1 MKQNNNLPTIDEK
14 EAVGKNEKLEIFQKR
29 PIDLKHLNY
38 SNLKLSIQCFID
50 SRHGSE
56 KCKYFI
62 ESVIHKSNSVI
73 AEEIAFT
80 EAFLADSYSIIYEN
94 NIDTMSM
101 MNNDTTTSPAPKN
114 NKEKRA
120 AKAAK
125 EAEIQKNAAINKA
138 NARYL
143 EALSF
148 INSANLILEERL
160 ESIKATT
167 NAFIKNYLRKVNIKV
182 PNPNVEV
189 KFDETPWELY
199 KKVHTKERE
208 VNRNEER

>member
-1 MKQNNNLPTIDEK
+1 MENTKDANID
-14 EAVGKNEKLEIFQKR
+14 NEKLKGFESR
-29 PIDLKHLNY
+29 PIVLKHLNY
-38 SNLKLSIQCFID
+38 SNLKLSIQCFTD
-50 SRHGSE
+50 SRRGTE
-56 KCKYFI
+56 KCKCFI

-80 EAFLADSYSIIYEN
+80 EAFLADSYSIIFEN
-94 NIDTMSM
+94 NVETMSVI
-101 MNNDTTTSPAPKN
+101 NNNTTTSFAPTSS
-114 NKEKRA
+114 KEKRA

-125 EAEIQKNAAINKA
+125 EAEIQKNAAIHKA

>member
-1 MKQNNNLPTIDEK
+1 MDNTK
-14 EAVGKNEKLEIFQKR
+14 EANIYNEKLKGFESR
-29 PIDLKHLNY
+29 PIVLKHLNY
-38 SNLKLSIQCFID
+38 SNLKLSIQCLID
-50 SRHGSE
+50 SRRGTE
-56 KCKYFI
+56 KCKCFI
-62 ESVIHKSNSVI
+62 ESVIHKSNSAI

-125 EAEIQKNAAINKA
+125 EAEIQKNAAIHKA
-138 NARYL
+138 KAQYL

-167 NAFIKNYLRKVNIKV
+167 IAFVKNYLRKVNIKV
-182 PNPNVEV
+182 PDVEA
-189 KFDETPWELY
+189 KFDETAWELY
-199 KKVHTKERE
+199 KKAHKEQE

>member
-1 MKQNNNLPTIDEK
+1 MKQNNSLPTIDEK
-14 EAVGKNEKLEIFQKR
+14 EAVDKNEKLENFQKR

-125 EAEIQKNAAINKA
+125 EAEIQKNAAIHKVNT
-138 NARYL
+138 RYL

-167 NAFIKNYLRKVNIKV
+167 NAFIENYLRKVNIKV
-182 PNPNVEV
+182 PNVEI
-189 KFDETPWELY
+189 KFDETAWELY
-199 KKVHTKERE
+199 KKAHKKQEAKH
-208 VNRNEER
+208 NEER

>member
-1 MKQNNNLPTIDEK
+1 MDNTK
-14 EAVGKNEKLEIFQKR
+14 EANIYNEKLKGFESR
-29 PIDLKHLNY
+29 PIVLKHLNY
-38 SNLKLSIQCFID
+38 SNLKLSIQCLID
-50 SRHGSE
+50 SRRGTE

-62 ESVIHKSNSVI
+62 ESVIHKSNSAI

-125 EAEIQKNAAINKA
+125 EAEIQKNAAIYKA

-148 INSANLILEERL
+148 KNSADLILQERL

-167 NAFIKNYLRKVNIKV
+167 NAFIENYLRKVNIKV
-182 PNPNVEV
+182 PNVEI

-199 KKVHTKERE
+199 EKIHAKERE
-208 VNRNEER
+208 VNRNEEK

>member
-1 MKQNNNLPTIDEK
+1 MDNTK
-14 EAVGKNEKLEIFQKR
+14 EANIYNEKLKGFESR
-29 PIDLKHLNY
+29 PIVLKHLNY
-38 SNLKLSIQCFID
+38 SNLKLSIQCLID
-50 SRHGSE
+50 SRRGTE

-62 ESVIHKSNSVI
+62 ESVIHKSNSAI

-125 EAEIQKNAAINKA
+125 EAEIQKNAAIHKA

-148 INSANLILEERL
+148 KNSADLILQERL

-167 NAFIKNYLRKVNIKV
+167 NAFIENYLRKVNIKV
-182 PNPNVEV
+182 PNVEI

-199 KKVHTKERE
+199 EKIHAKERE

>member
-1 MKQNNNLPTIDEK
+1 MDNTK
-14 EAVGKNEKLEIFQKR
+14 EANIDNEKLKGFEGR

-38 SNLKLSIQCFID
+38 SNLKLSIQCFTD
-50 SRHGSE
+50 SRRGTE
-56 KCKYFI
+56 KCKCFI

-80 EAFLADSYSIIYEN
+80 EAFLADSYSIIFEN
-94 NIDTMSM
+94 NVDTMSV
-101 MNNDTTTSPAPKN
+101 MNNDTTTSSTPTSS
-114 NKEKRA
+114 KEKRA

-125 EAEIQKNAAINKA
+125 EAEIQKNAAIHKA

-167 NAFIKNYLRKVNIKV
+167 NAFIENYLRKVNIKV
-182 PNPNVEV
+182 PNVEI
-189 KFDETPWELY
+189 KFDETPWQLY

-208 VNRNEER
+208 VYRNEEK

>member
-1 MKQNNNLPTIDEK
+1 MDNTK
-14 EAVGKNEKLEIFQKR
+14 EANIYNEKLKGFESR
-29 PIDLKHLNY
+29 PIVLKHLNY
-38 SNLKLSIQCFID
+38 SNLKLSIQCLID
-50 SRHGSE
+50 SRRGTE

-62 ESVIHKSNSVI
+62 ESVIHKSNSAI

-114 NKEKRA
+114 NKGKRA

-125 EAEIQKNAAINKA
+125 EAEIQKNAAIYKA

-148 INSANLILEERL
+148 KNSADLILQERL

-167 NAFIKNYLRKVNIKV
+167 IAFVKNYLRKVNIKV
-182 PNPNVEV
+182 PDVEV

-208 VNRNEER
+208 VNRNEEK

>member
-1 MKQNNNLPTIDEK
+1 MDNTK
-14 EAVGKNEKLEIFQKR
+14 EANIYNEKLKGFESR
-29 PIDLKHLNY
+29 PIVLKHLNY
-38 SNLKLSIQCFID
+38 SNLKLSIQCLID
-50 SRHGSE
+50 SRRGTE
-56 KCKYFI
+56 KCKCFI
-62 ESVIHKSNSVI
+62 ESVIHKSNSAI

-125 EAEIQKNAAINKA
+125 EAEIQKNAAIHKA
-138 NARYL
+138 KAQYL

-148 INSANLILEERL
+148 KNSANLILEERL

-167 NAFIKNYLRKVNIKV
+167 IAFVKNYLRKVNIKV
-182 PNPNVEV
+182 PNNIEI
-189 KFDETPWELY
+189 KFDETAWGLY
-199 KKVHTKERE
+199 KKAHKERE
-208 VNRNEER
+208 VNRNEEK

>member
-1 MKQNNNLPTIDEK
+1 MDNTK
-14 EAVGKNEKLEIFQKR
+14 EANIYNEKLKGFESR
-29 PIDLKHLNY
+29 PIVLKHLNY

-50 SRHGSE
+50 SKRGTE

-125 EAEIQKNAAINKA
+125 EAEIQKNAAIHKA
-138 NARYL
+138 KAQYL

-167 NAFIKNYLRKVNIKV
+167 IAFVKNYLRKVNIKV
-182 PNPNVEV
+182 PDVEA
-189 KFDETPWELY
+189 KFDETAWELY
-199 KKVHTKERE
+199 KKAHKEQE

>member
-1 MKQNNNLPTIDEK
+1 MGYTKDANID
-14 EAVGKNEKLEIFQKR
+14 NEKLKDFESR
-29 PIDLKHLNY
+29 PIVLKHLNY

-50 SRHGSE
+50 SRQGSE

-73 AEEIAFT
+73 AKEIAFT

-167 NAFIKNYLRKVNIKV
+167 IAFVKNYIRKVNIKV
-182 PNPNVEV
+182 PNVEI

-208 VNRNEER
+208 VNHYEER

>member
-1 MKQNNNLPTIDEK
+1 MDNTK
-14 EAVGKNEKLEIFQKR
+14 EANIYNEKLKGFESR
-29 PIDLKHLNY
+29 PIVLKHLNY
-38 SNLKLSIQCFID
+38 SNLKLSIQCLID
-50 SRHGSE
+50 SRRGTE

-62 ESVIHKSNSVI
+62 ESVIHKSNSAI

-125 EAEIQKNAAINKA
+125 EAEIQKNAAIHKA
-138 NARYL
+138 KARYL

-148 INSANLILEERL
+148 KNSADLILQERL

-167 NAFIKNYLRKVNIKV
+167 NAFIENYLRKVNIKV
-182 PNPNVEV
+182 PNVEI

-199 KKVHTKERE
+199 EKIHAKERE

>member
-1 MKQNNNLPTIDEK
+1 MDNTK
-14 EAVGKNEKLEIFQKR
+14 EANIYNEKLKGFESR
-29 PIDLKHLNY
+29 PIVLKHLNY
-38 SNLKLSIQCFID
+38 SNLKLSIQCLID
-50 SRHGSE
+50 SRRGTE

-62 ESVIHKSNSVI
+62 ESVIHKSNSAI

-125 EAEIQKNAAINKA
+125 EAEIQKNAAIHKA
-138 NARYL
+138 KAQYL

-148 INSANLILEERL
+148 KNSADLILQERL

-167 NAFIKNYLRKVNIKV
+167 NAFIENYLRKVNIKV
-182 PNPNVEV
+182 PNVEI

-199 KKVHTKERE
+199 EKIHAKERE

>member
-1 MKQNNNLPTIDEK
+1 MENTKDANID
-14 EAVGKNEKLEIFQKR
+14 NEKLKGFEGR

-80 EAFLADSYSIIYEN
+80 EAFLADSYSIIFEN
-94 NIDTMSM
+94 NVKTMSVI
-101 MNNDTTTSPAPKN
+101 NNDTTTSSVPTSS
-114 NKEKRA
+114 KEKRA

-125 EAEIQKNAAINKA
+125 EAEIQKNAAIHKA

-167 NAFIKNYLRKVNIKV
+167 NAFIENYLRKVNIKV
-182 PNPNVEV
+182 PNVEI
-189 KFDETPWELY
+189 KFDETPWQLY

-208 VNRNEER
+208 VNRNEEK

>member
-1 MKQNNNLPTIDEK
+1 MDNTK
-14 EAVGKNEKLEIFQKR
+14 EANIDNEKLKGFEGR
-29 PIDLKHLNY
+29 AIDLKHLNY

-101 MNNDTTTSPAPKN
+101 MNNDTTTIPAPRN

-125 EAEIQKNAAINKA
+125 EAEIQKNAANHKA

-148 INSANLILEERL
+148 INSADLILQERL

-167 NAFIKNYLRKVNIKV
+167 NAFIENYLRKVNIKV
-182 PNPNVEV
+182 PNVEI

-199 KKVHTKERE
+199 EKIHAKERE

>member
-1 MKQNNNLPTIDEK
+1 MDNTK
-14 EAVGKNEKLEIFQKR
+14 EANIDNEKLKGFEGR

-80 EAFLADSYSIIYEN
+80 EAFLADSYSIIFEN
-94 NIDTMSM
+94 NVETISVI
-101 MNNDTTTSPAPKN
+101 NNDTTTSSAPTSS
-114 NKEKRA
+114 KEKRA

-125 EAEIQKNAAINKA
+125 EAEIQKNAAIHKA

-167 NAFIKNYLRKVNIKV
+167 NAFIENYLRKVNIKV
-182 PNPNVEV
+182 PNVEI
-189 KFDETPWELY
+189 KFDETAWELY
-199 KKVHTKERE
+199 KKAHKKQEAKH
-208 VNRNEER
+208 NEER

>member
-1 MKQNNNLPTIDEK
+1 MDNTK
-14 EAVGKNEKLEIFQKR
+14 EANIDNEKLKGFEGR

-56 KCKYFI
+56 KCKCFI

-80 EAFLADSYSIIYEN
+80 EAFLADSYSIIFEN
-94 NIDTMSM
+94 NVETISVI
-101 MNNDTTTSPAPKN
+101 NNDTTTSSAPTSS
-114 NKEKRA
+114 KEKRA

-125 EAEIQKNAAINKA
+125 EAEIQKNAAIHRA

-167 NAFIKNYLRKVNIKV
+167 NAFIENYLRKVNIKV
-182 PNPNVEV
+182 PNVEI
-189 KFDETPWELY
+189 KFDETAWELY
-199 KKVHTKERE
+199 KKAHKKQEAKH
-208 VNRNEER
+208 NEER

>member
-1 MKQNNNLPTIDEK
+1 MKQNNSLPTIDEK
-14 EAVGKNEKLEIFQKR
+14 EAVDKNEKLEIFQKR

-80 EAFLADSYSIIYEN
+80 EAFLADSYSIIFEN
-94 NIDTMSM
+94 NVNTMSV
-101 MNNDTTTSPAPKN
+101 MNNDTTTSSTPTS

-125 EAEIQKNAAINKA
+125 EAGIQKNAAIHKA

-148 INSANLILEERL
+148 INSADLILQERL

-167 NAFIKNYLRKVNIKV
+167 NAFIENYLRKVNIKV
-182 PNPNVEV
+182 PNVEI

>member
-1 MKQNNNLPTIDEK
+1 MDNTK
-14 EAVGKNEKLEIFQKR
+14 EANIDNEKLKGFESR
-29 PIDLKHLNY
+29 PIVLKHLNY
-38 SNLKLSIQCFID
+38 SNLKLSIQCLID
-50 SRHGSE
+50 SRRGTE
-56 KCKYFI
+56 KCKCFI
-62 ESVIHKSNSVI
+62 ESVIHKSNSAI

-125 EAEIQKNAAINKA
+125 EAEIQRNAAIDRAKA
-138 NARYL
+138 QYL

-167 NAFIKNYLRKVNIKV
+167 NAFIENYLRKVNI
-182 PNPNVEV
+182 
-189 KFDETPWELY
+189 
-199 KKVHTKERE
+199 
-208 VNRNEER
+208 

>member
-1 MKQNNNLPTIDEK
+1 MDNTK
-14 EAVGKNEKLEIFQKR
+14 EANIDNEKLKGFEGR

-38 SNLKLSIQCFID
+38 SNLKLSIQCFND
-50 SRHGSE
+50 SRRGTE
-56 KCKYFI
+56 KCKCFI

-80 EAFLADSYSIIYEN
+80 EAFLADSYSIIFKN
-94 NIDTMSM
+94 NVETMSVI
-101 MNNDTTTSPAPKN
+101 NNDTTTSFAPTSS
-114 NKEKRA
+114 KEKRA

-125 EAEIQKNAAINKA
+125 EAEIQKNAAIHKA

-167 NAFIKNYLRKVNIKV
+167 NAFIENYLRKVNIKV
-182 PNPNVEV
+182 PNVEI

-208 VNRNEER
+208 VNRNEKR

>member
-1 MKQNNNLPTIDEK
+1 MKQNNSLPTIDEK
-14 EAVGKNEKLEIFQKR
+14 EAVDKNEKLEIFQKR

-38 SNLKLSIQCFID
+38 SNLKLSIQCFAD
-50 SRHGSE
+50 SRRGTE
-56 KCKYFI
+56 KCKCFI

-80 EAFLADSYSIIYEN
+80 ESFLADSYSIIFEN
-94 NIDTMSM
+94 NVDTMSV
-101 MNNDTTTSPAPKN
+101 MNNDTTTSSTPTSS
-114 NKEKRA
+114 KEKRA

-125 EAEIQKNAAINKA
+125 EAEIQKNAAIHKA

-148 INSANLILEERL
+148 INSADLILQERL

-167 NAFIKNYLRKVNIKV
+167 NAFIENYLRKVNIKV
-182 PNPNVEV
+182 PNVEI

>member
-1 MKQNNNLPTIDEK
+1 MDNTK
-14 EAVGKNEKLEIFQKR
+14 EANIYNEKLKGFESR
-29 PIDLKHLNY
+29 PIVLKHLNY
-38 SNLKLSIQCFID
+38 SNLKLSIQCLID
-50 SRHGSE
+50 SRRGTE

-62 ESVIHKSNSVI
+62 ESVIHKSNSAI

-125 EAEIQKNAAINKA
+125 EAEIQKNAAIYKA

-148 INSANLILEERL
+148 KNSADLILQERL

-167 NAFIKNYLRKVNIKV
+167 NAFIENYLRKVNIKD
-182 PNPNVEV
+182 PNVEI

-199 KKVHTKERE
+199 EKIHAKERE
-208 VNRNEER
+208 VNRNEEK

>member
-1 MKQNNNLPTIDEK
+1 MGYTKDANID
-14 EAVGKNEKLEIFQKR
+14 NEKLKDFESR
-29 PIDLKHLNY
+29 PIVLKHLNY

-50 SRHGSE
+50 SKHGSE

-101 MNNDTTTSPAPKN
+101 MNNDATTSPAPKN

-125 EAEIQKNAAINKA
+125 EAEIQKNAAIHKA

-148 INSANLILEERL
+148 INSASLILEERL

-167 NAFIKNYLRKVNIKV
+167 IAFVKNYLRKVNIKV
-182 PNPNVEV
+182 PDVEA
-189 KFDETPWELY
+189 KFDETAWELY
-199 KKVHTKERE
+199 KKAHKEQE
-208 VNRNEER
+208 ENRNEEK

>member
-1 MKQNNNLPTIDEK
+1 MDNKK
-14 EAVGKNEKLEIFQKR
+14 EANIDNEKLKGFEGR
-29 PIDLKHLNY
+29 PIDLTHLNY

-50 SRHGSE
+50 SRHDSE

-167 NAFIKNYLRKVNIKV
+167 IAFVKNYLRKVNIKV
-182 PNPNVEV
+182 PDVEA
-189 KFDETPWELY
+189 KFDETAWELY
-199 KKVHTKERE
+199 KKAHKEQE
-208 VNRNEER
+208 VKRNEER

>member
-1 MKQNNNLPTIDEK
+1 MDNTK
-14 EAVGKNEKLEIFQKR
+14 EANIYNEKLKGFESR
-29 PIDLKHLNY
+29 PIVLKHLNY
-38 SNLKLSIQCFID
+38 SNLKLSIQCLID
-50 SRHGSE
+50 SRRGTE

-62 ESVIHKSNSVI
+62 ESVIHKSNSAI

-125 EAEIQKNAAINKA
+125 EAEIQKNAAIYKA

-148 INSANLILEERL
+148 KNSADLILQERL

-167 NAFIKNYLRKVNIKV
+167 NAFIENYLRKVNIKV
-182 PNPNVEV
+182 PNVEI

-199 KKVHTKERE
+199 EKIHAKERE

>member
-1 MKQNNNLPTIDEK
+1 MGNTK
-14 EAVGKNEKLEIFQKR
+14 EANIDNERLRGFQSR
-29 PIDLKHLNY
+29 PIDLKHLNC

-50 SRHGSE
+50 SRKNTE
-56 KCKYFI
+56 KCKCFI
-62 ESVIHKSNSVI
+62 ESVVHKSNSVI

-80 EAFLADSYSIIYEN
+80 EAFLADSYSIINEN
-94 NIDTMSM
+94 NVDTMSM
-101 MNNDTTTSPAPKN
+101 MKNDTATSTAPIN

-125 EAEIQKNAAINKA
+125 EAEIQRNSTIHKA
-138 NARYL
+138 NARYN

-167 NAFIKNYLRKVNIKV
+167 IAFINNYLRRIKINIPK
-182 PNPNVEV
+182 VEV
-189 KFDETPWELY
+189 KFDETPWNLY
-199 KKVHTKERE
+199 QKAHKNEQEVKTNEKK
-208 VNRNEER
+208 

>member
-1 MKQNNNLPTIDEK
+1 MDNTK
-14 EAVGKNEKLEIFQKR
+14 EANIYNEKLKGFESR
-29 PIDLKHLNY
+29 PIVLKHLNY
-38 SNLKLSIQCFID
+38 SNLKLSIQCLID
-50 SRHGSE
+50 SRRGTE

-62 ESVIHKSNSVI
+62 ESVIHKSNSAI

-125 EAEIQKNAAINKA
+125 EAEIQKNAAIHKA
-138 NARYL
+138 KAQYL

-148 INSANLILEERL
+148 KNSANLILEERL

-167 NAFIKNYLRKVNIKV
+167 NAFIENYLRKVNIKV
-182 PNPNVEV
+182 PNVEI

-199 KKVHTKERE
+199 EKIHAKERE

>member
-1 MKQNNNLPTIDEK
+1 MKQNNSLPTIHEK
-14 EAVGKNEKLEIFQKR
+14 EVVGKNEKLENFQKR

-38 SNLKLSIQCFID
+38 SNLKLSIQCFND
-50 SRHGSE
+50 SRRGTE
-56 KCKYFI
+56 KCKCFI

-80 EAFLADSYSIIYEN
+80 EAFLVDSYSIIFEN
-94 NIDTMSM
+94 NVETMSVI
-101 MNNDTTTSPAPKN
+101 NNDTTTSFAPTSS
-114 NKEKRA
+114 KEKRA

-125 EAEIQKNAAINKA
+125 EAEIQKNAAIHKA

-167 NAFIKNYLRKVNIKV
+167 IAFVKNYLRKVNIKV
-182 PNPNVEV
+182 PDVEA

-199 KKVHTKERE
+199 KKVHTKEQE

>member
-1 MKQNNNLPTIDEK
+1 MDNIK
-14 EAVGKNEKLEIFQKR
+14 EANIDNEKLKGFESR
-29 PIDLKHLNY
+29 PIVLKHLNY
-38 SNLKLSIQCFID
+38 SNLKLSIQCLID
-50 SRHGSE
+50 SRRGTE
-56 KCKYFI
+56 KCKCFI
-62 ESVIHKSNSVI
+62 ESVIHKSNSAI

-125 EAEIQKNAAINKA
+125 EAEIQKNAAIDKA
-138 NARYL
+138 KAQYL

-167 NAFIKNYLRKVNIKV
+167 NAFIENYLRKVNIKV
-182 PNPNVEV
+182 PNVEI

-208 VNRNEER
+208 VNRNEEK

>member
-1 MKQNNNLPTIDEK
+1 MGYTKDANID
-14 EAVGKNEKLEIFQKR
+14 NEKLKGFENR
-29 PIDLKHLNY
+29 PIVLKHLNY

-50 SRHGSE
+50 SRQGSE

-62 ESVIHKSNSVI
+62 ESIIHKSNSDI
-73 AEEIAFT
+73 AGEIAFT
-80 EAFLADSYSIIYEN
+80 EAFLADSYSIIQEN
-94 NIDTMSM
+94 NVDTMSM

-120 AKAAK
+120 AKADK
-125 EAEIQKNAAINKA
+125 EAEIQKNAAIHKA

-167 NAFIKNYLRKVNIKV
+167 IAFVKNYLRKVNIKV
-182 PNPNVEV
+182 PDVEA
-189 KFDETPWELY
+189 KFDETAWELY
-199 KKVHTKERE
+199 KKAHKEQE
-208 VNRNEER
+208 ENRNEKR

>member
-1 MKQNNNLPTIDEK
+1 MENTKGTKID
-14 EAVGKNEKLEIFQKR
+14 NEKLKGFEGR

-38 SNLKLSIQCFID
+38 SNLKLSIQCFND
-50 SRHGSE
+50 SRRGAE
-56 KCKYFI
+56 KCKCFI

-94 NIDTMSM
+94 NIDTMSV
-101 MNNDTTTSPAPKN
+101 MNNDTTTSFAPTSS
-114 NKEKRA
+114 KEKRA

-125 EAEIQKNAAINKA
+125 EAEIQKNAAIHKA

-148 INSANLILEERL
+148 IDSANLILEERL

-167 NAFIKNYLRKVNIKV
+167 IAFVKNYLRKVNIKV
-182 PNPNVEV
+182 PDVEA
-189 KFDETPWELY
+189 KFDETAWELFQ
-199 KKVHTKERE
+199 KAHPEQEK
-208 VNRNEER
+208 NRNEERKK

>member
-1 MKQNNNLPTIDEK
+1 MKQNNTLLIK
-14 EAVGKNEKLEIFQKR
+14 EAVGKNEKLENFQKR

-50 SRHGSE
+50 SRQGSE

-62 ESVIHKSNSVI
+62 ESIVYKTNSVV

-80 EAFLADSYSIIYEN
+80 EAFLADSYSIVFEHN
-94 NIDTMSM
+94 VETMSVI
-101 MNNDTTTSPAPKN
+101 NNDTTTSFAPPTSS
-114 NKEKRA
+114 KEKRA

-125 EAEIQKNAAINKA
+125 EAEIQKNAAIHKA
-138 NARYL
+138 NERCL

-148 INSANLILEERL
+148 INSANLILEERI

-167 NAFIKNYLRKVNIKV
+167 NAFIESYLRKVRLKV
-182 PNPNVEV
+182 PDVEI
-189 KFDETPWELY
+189 KFDETPLGLY

-208 VNRNEER
+208 VNHNEEK

>member
-1 MKQNNNLPTIDEK
+1 MDNTK
-14 EAVGKNEKLEIFQKR
+14 EANIDNEKLKGFESR
-29 PIDLKHLNY
+29 PIVLKHLNY
-38 SNLKLSIQCFID
+38 SNLKLSIQCLID
-50 SRHGSE
+50 SRRGTE
-56 KCKYFI
+56 KCKCFI
-62 ESVIHKSNSVI
+62 ESVIHKSNSAI
-73 AEEIAFT
+73 SEEIAFT

-125 EAEIQKNAAINKA
+125 EAEIQKNAAIDKA
-138 NARYL
+138 KAQYL

-167 NAFIKNYLRKVNIKV
+167 NAFIENYLRKVNIKV
-182 PNPNVEV
+182 PNVEI

-208 VNRNEER
+208 VNRNEEK

>member
-1 MKQNNNLPTIDEK
+1 MDNTK
-14 EAVGKNEKLEIFQKR
+14 EANIYNEKLKGFESR
-29 PIDLKHLNY
+29 PIVLKHLNY
-38 SNLKLSIQCFID
+38 SNLKLSIQCLID
-50 SRHGSE
+50 SRRGTE

-62 ESVIHKSNSVI
+62 ESVIHKSNSAI

-101 MNNDTTTSPAPKN
+101 MNNDTTTSPVPKN

-125 EAEIQKNAAINKA
+125 EAEIQKNAAIHKA

-148 INSANLILEERL
+148 KNSADLILQERL

-167 NAFIKNYLRKVNIKV
+167 NAFIENYLRKVNIKV
-182 PNPNVEV
+182 PNVEI

-199 KKVHTKERE
+199 EKIHAKERE

>member
-1 MKQNNNLPTIDEK
+1 MDNTK
-14 EAVGKNEKLEIFQKR
+14 EANIYNEKLKGFESR
-29 PIDLKHLNY
+29 PIVLKHLNY
-38 SNLKLSIQCFID
+38 SNLKLSIQCLID
-50 SRHGSE
+50 SRRGTE
-56 KCKYFI
+56 KCKCFI
-62 ESVIHKSNSVI
+62 ESVIHKSNSAI

-125 EAEIQKNAAINKA
+125 EAEIQKNAAIHKA
-138 NARYL
+138 KAQYL

-167 NAFIKNYLRKVNIKV
+167 NAFIENYLRKVNIKV
-182 PNPNVEV
+182 PNVEI

-208 VNRNEER
+208 VNRNEEK

>member
-1 MKQNNNLPTIDEK
+1 MGNTKDANID
-14 EAVGKNEKLEIFQKR
+14 NEKLKGFESR
-29 PIDLKHLNY
+29 PIVLKHLNY
-38 SNLKLSIQCFID
+38 PNLKLSIQCFTD
-50 SRHGSE
+50 SRRGTE
-56 KCKYFI
+56 KCKCFI
-62 ESVIHKSNSVI
+62 ESVIHKTNSVM
-73 AEEIAFT
+73 AKEIAFT
-80 EAFLADSYSIIYEN
+80 EAFLADSYSIIFEN
-94 NIDTMSM
+94 NVDTMSV
-101 MNNDTTTSPAPKN
+101 MNNDTTTSSAPTSS
-114 NKEKRA
+114 KEKRA

-125 EAEIQKNAAINKA
+125 EAEIQKNAAIHKA

-167 NAFIKNYLRKVNIKV
+167 NAFIENYLRKVNIKV
-182 PNPNVEV
+182 PNVEI

>member
-1 MKQNNNLPTIDEK
+1 MKQNNSLPTTIDEN
-14 EAVGKNEKLEIFQKR
+14 EAVCKNEKLENFQKR

-50 SRHGSE
+50 SRQGSE

-125 EAEIQKNAAINKA
+125 EAEIQKNAAIHEA

-148 INSANLILEERL
+148 INSANLILKERL

-167 NAFIKNYLRKVNIKV
+167 IAFVKNYLRKVNIKV
-182 PNPNVEV
+182 PNVEI
-189 KFDETPWELY
+189 KFDETTWELY
-199 KKVHTKERE
+199 KKAHKEQE
-208 VNRNEER
+208 GNRNEER